1 MDGLDRTFD
10 YHFNGTYAHPWRTW
24 SIHVKNGELE
34 NVRFF
39 SHKPVRCDKLYLL
52 CGTPWSLID
61 SQNLGDQCLLGHFQ
75 PQQQAENWLANDRI
89 SCKTVGAVDM
99 VYSAGSFSKTEH
111 WKVKD
116 IRNSP
121 HQNKRICIYIY
132 IYVILAGGLW
142 VSATEWGSGLCS
154 SRIPQHHGTLQSSM
168 GPPSRGVYLKLF
180 QIAGFKRLITSQ
192 NNPNGQFWFP
202 SCHERIK
209 IPFDQLGKMFHVSK
223 SCSKAK
229 LPFLLNGAWPL
240 GSSAGIW
247 SW

>member
-75 PQQQAENWLANDRI
+75 PQQQAENWLTNDRI

-121 HQNKRICIYIY
+121 QQNKRICVYIY
-132 IYVILAGGLW
+132 ILYMWYLLV
-142 VSATEWGSGLCS
+142 VSATEWGSG
-154 SRIPQHHGTLQSSM
+154 TLQSSSM

-192 NNPNGQFWFP
+192 GLIRMENSG
-202 SCHERIK
+202 
-209 IPFDQLGKMFHVSK
+209 
-223 SCSKAK
+223 
-229 LPFLLNGAWPL
+229 FLVVMKE
-240 GSSAGIW
+240 
-247 SW
+247 